1 MIIVSN
7 CIPVARGHEKAFAE
21 RFRNRASLV
30 EHHPGFVR
38 LEILRPQPISMH
50 GKEMGRSDYHVV
62 LTYWE
67 TEAGFIAWTESQDFR
82 TAHPQRAPQEMF
94 AGKHVF
100 ELHEIIQ
107 SATRIIDH

>member
-1 MIIVSN
+1 MIVVSN
-7 CIPVARGHEKAFAE
+7 RIPVARGHKEAFAE

-30 EHHPGFVR
+30 EYHPGFVR

-82 TAHPQRAPQEMF
+82 TAHSHRAPQEMF
-94 AGKHVF
+94 AGQNVF
-100 ELHEIIQ
+100 ELHKIIQ
-107 SATRIIDH
+107 STTRTIDH